1 MTSPIPNRFRI
12 AGPLLTAF
20 LLTGCSSGGSGDMGA
35 MFSVFRNIISGGG
48 QTMTPPITL
57 EQAASV
63 PNASIAAHIG
73 GGGEQMLILSA
84 NNGGEQTWIGTGNV
98 ALVTRDGR
106 LVQTG
111 GLARDMP
118 RYNSNGYNAPLPRM
132 LGATVKTNW
141 VADFTTKN
149 LYSVSITCNAQAVRE
164 EMVTILGKGIRTMRV
179 DETCSAS
186 QLNWTYNNQYWISP
200 VSGIVWQSVQR
211 FSDEMEPMTIIVL
224 RPLGAT

>member
-1 MTSPIPNRFRI
+1 MR
-12 AGPLLTAF
+12 
-20 LLTGCSSGGSGDMGA
+20 A
-35 MFSVFRNIISGGG
+35 MFSVFRNIVSGGG

-73 GGGEQMLILSA
+73 GGGEQMLILST

-132 LGATVKTNW
+132 IGATVKTSW
-141 VADFTTKN
+141 VADFTAKN
-149 LYSVSITCNAQAVRE
+149 LYSVSITCTAQAVRE
-164 EMVTILGKGIRTMRV
+164 EMVTILGKGIRTIRV
-179 DETCSAS
+179 DETCTAP
-186 QLNWTYNNQYWISP
+186 QLNWTYRNAYWISP

-211 FSDEMEPMTIIVL
+211 FSDEMEPMTIVVL
-224 RPLGAT
+224 RPLGAG